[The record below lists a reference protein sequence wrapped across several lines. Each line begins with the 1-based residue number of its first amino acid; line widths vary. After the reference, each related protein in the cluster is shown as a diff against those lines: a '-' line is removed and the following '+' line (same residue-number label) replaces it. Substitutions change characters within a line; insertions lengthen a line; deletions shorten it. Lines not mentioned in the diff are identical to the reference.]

1 MINVTLDSLCN
12 ESEEVYVH
20 ASKKVAKKWL
30 KNLPNTTNDGCSILV
45 FYRNNHGNI
54 RALLP
59 QNTLLKINEALR
71 ILGARNEVEEKFW
84 EEIGDYFRGVKVP
97 RLARLKGD
105 EIVPD
110 KPHGILIVYEKGKGS
125 IGKYFFEIL
134 SELNTKLVKQVE
146 ISATNDPSL
155 QINARQLMDQL
166 SLLAIGKYKEKTV
179 DCKLLSGRIYF
190 INDDKVYRY
199 TFKMNPDNPNEEA
212 MLDAEKRD
220 KLAKRNEVYTEKS
233 INHHYWSTLK
243 GYFKSIVLGI
253 VLGFVGGGIAFAF
266 LSLAGVPFL
275 APIGA
280 AVVGV
285 VAAILT
291 VKTGINQVIKKN
303 KSTVECG
310 PTIFREV
317 PNIDSL
323 ESQFVAKPNLLPL
336 YSSVNTRVLPPLSL
350 GSDKNHNVE
359 ILSDSQKKP
368 SSYISSL
375 LTCFPFF
382 RAVEEKYSKAVLDT
396 ATKDNTANSQL
407 NRIRMHG

>member
-12 ESEEVYVH
+12 KSEEVYVH
-20 ASKKVAKKWL
+20 SSKKAAEEWL

-45 FYRNNHGNI
+45 FYRNNRGNI

-59 QNTLLKINEALR
+59 QNTLSKTNEALR

-84 EEIGDYFRGVKVP
+84 EEIGGYFRGVKVP

-134 SELNTKLVKQVE
+134 SDLNTKLVKQVE
-146 ISATNDPSL
+146 ISATNDPNL

-190 INDDKVYRY
+190 INNAKVYRY
-199 TFKMNPDNPNEEA
+199 TFKMNPDNSNEEA
-212 MLDAEKRD
+212 ILAAERTD
-220 KLAKRNEVYTEKS
+220 KLAKRNELYTKKI
-233 INHHYWSTLK
+233 INHHYWSILK

-253 VLGFVGGGIAFAF
+253 ILGFVSGGIAFTF

-285 VAAILT
+285 VATILT

-310 PTIFREV
+310 PAIFREV

-323 ESQFVAKPNLLPL
+323 KSQFVAKPNFLSL
-336 YSSVNTRVLPPLSL
+336 YSSLNTRALPPLS
-350 GSDKNHNVE
+350 SDIDNNDNVE
-359 ILSDSQKKP
+359 ILSDSQKKS

-375 LTCFPFF
+375 FTCFPFF

-396 ATKDNTANSQL
+396 ATKNDTANSQL
-407 NRIRMHG
+407 SRIRMHA